1 MNSAY
6 LIKYI
11 NKNLG
16 LKRVETP
23 ALPAR
28 LSKLPASSR
37 PLSVGNERQEGR
49 AKFTC
54 TEKLLNSVLPET
66 AAALASG
73 TSPAAHRL
81 CSSPGFQPRQILLLL
96 HQERI
101 IPTSFG
107 ASWVLTHLL
116 VPFLITENASG
127 FLLMKYLNQK
137 FWIVVFFCL
146 FVCFWKMQEQ
156 PDSLPTPP
164 PPPWIKL
171 LFCGLWVIYRDL
183 FLLRS

>member
-73 TSPAAHRL
+73 MSPAAHRL

-137 FWIVVFFCL
+137 FWIVVFFC
-146 FVCFWKMQEQ
+146 FFFFWKMQEQ